1 MSAPQHHNNWN
12 LYKNFELYKGNLPKK
27 ADAKFRLDDFL
38 FYHNAGSYTYLE
50 RFNVKVDPV
59 NPRNSFTRS
68 CRVKAYCNRMVS
80 IFLPRVKVTP
90 TKDLC
95 PSRRTYSVLHDLV
108 AFLME
113 SDIATSRGFYMV
125 LLLLNP
131 HLGTTGYCK
140 EDLVLKTQLSDF
152 AAMQWMARKG
162 IALKR

>member
-1 MSAPQHHNNWN
+1 
-12 LYKNFELYKGNLPKK
+12 
-27 ADAKFRLDDFL
+27 
-38 FYHNAGSYTYLE
+38 
-50 RFNVKVDPV
+50 
-59 NPRNSFTRS
+59 
-68 CRVKAYCNRMVS
+68 MVS

-140 EDLVLKTQLSDF
+140 EDLLLKTQLSDF
-152 AAMQWMARKG
+152 AAMQ
-162 IALKR
+162 

>member
-1 MSAPQHHNNWN
+1 M
-12 LYKNFELYKGNLPKK
+12 LKK
-27 ADAKFRLDDFL
+27 ADAKFRLDDGVAS
-38 FYHNAGSYTYLE
+38 NAGSYDYLE

-59 NPRNSFTRS
+59 NLRNSFTRS

-125 LLLLNP
+125 LLLNP

-140 EDLVLKTQLSDF
+140 EDLVLKTQ
-152 AAMQWMARKG
+152 
-162 IALKR
+162 